1 MPATLALQDEFF
13 DAVMESLPRKDMHA
27 FLKLFRPQQQLHKK
41 SAEGACVPHR
51 HSTRRGDGI
60 AGGLVTVWNETY
72 SAHKILFSLFRKSGG
87 GGGDLVLTSR
97 KECRISRSG
106 HPMVKLNC
114 GLTG

>member
-51 HSTRRGDGI
+51 HSTRR
-60 AGGLVTVWNETY
+60 
-72 SAHKILFSLFRKSGG
+72 
-87 GGGDLVLTSR
+87 
-97 KECRISRSG
+97 
-106 HPMVKLNC
+106 
-114 GLTG
+114 